1 MNPRRNPR
9 CRVEVLLS
17 LDALMI
23 DWLRYLLMMFYA
35 PVRGMR
41 GMRDRGSLAPVA
53 VIAFLGQLAY
63 AVVTK
68 KFAGLPTIG
77 SGGSTYTELFDAA
90 KYVVLIA
97 IVLVP
102 ILTLIANLFER
113 RGSFRVVITQ
123 EYASVAA
130 TMFYVLTAANV
141 FSLLIAALLHYTGAQ
156 AQQVA
161 SMIQHADQTR
171 AMLPSDPQFQEA
183 ADQLFSNPALLALQ
197 LFALPRLLFLGIGI
211 ELGVKDAF
219 RMSGIRAFA
228 VTFFGSLA
236 AVFVI
241 PIFEVLISS
250 LPRSPFL
257 LFILFILLRGY
268 FSDILGSHRAK
279 AAFKQN
285 LESATLN
292 PADASAHYNLG
303 LIHQSRGEFDQAR
316 QRFERALEI
325 DPEEIDASYQLGRI
339 ARQQKRYA
347 DAIQNFEHVVMRN
360 QTHSQHEVWREVAAT
375 YIAAGQFED
384 ARTALDQ
391 FLEHRPSDPEGLYLM
406 GRAHAGLGHKREAT
420 SLMQACIEAVKT
432 APAYKYRASKRWLN
446 EAQQFIKSS
455 Q

>member
-1 MNPRRNPR
+1 
-9 CRVEVLLS
+9 
-17 LDALMI
+17 MI
-23 DWLRYLLMMFYA
+23 DWLRFLLMIFYA

-63 AVVTK
+63 NVITK
-68 KFAGLPTIG
+68 KFAGVPTIG
-77 SGGSTYTELFDAA
+77 SGGGIYPELFEAA
-90 KYVVLIA
+90 KFVVLVA
-97 IVLVP
+97 VVLVP
-102 ILTLIANLFER
+102 ILTLIANMFER

-123 EYASVAA
+123 EYAPVAA
-130 TMFYVLTAANV
+130 TMFYVLTAANIFTIV
-141 FSLLIAALLHYTGAQ
+141 LAVILHYSGAQ
-156 AQQVA
+156 DLQVA
-161 SMIQHADQTR
+161 SMIQHQDQTR
-171 AMLPSDPQFQEA
+171 AMLPADPQFQAA
-183 ADQLFSNPALLALQ
+183 ADQLFSNPALLAMQ
-197 LFALPRLLFLGIGI
+197 LFLMPRLVFFGSGIV
-211 ELGVKDAF
+211 LGVKDAF
-219 RMSGIRAFA
+219 RMSFIRAFS
-228 VTFFGSLA
+228 VTA
-236 AVFVI
+236 IAVFASVVI
-241 PIFEVLISS
+241 GPIIEALLSG

-257 LFILFILLRGY
+257 LFLLFVLVRGY
-268 FSDILGSHRAK
+268 FSDIIGSHRAR

-303 LIHQSRGEFDQAR
+303 LIHQSRGELDQAR
-316 QRFERALEI
+316 ERFERALQI
-325 DPEEIDASYQLGRI
+325 DPEEVDASYQLGRI
-339 ARQQKRYA
+339 ARNQKRYG
-347 DAIQNFEHVVMRN
+347 DAIQNFEQVVTRN
-360 QTHSQHEVWREVAAT
+360 SAHSQHEVWREVAAT

-406 GRAHAGLGHKREAT
+406 GRAHAGLGHRREAT

>member
-1 MNPRRNPR
+1 
-9 CRVEVLLS
+9 
-17 LDALMI
+17 MI
-23 DWLRYLLMMFYA
+23 DWLRFLLMIFYA
-35 PVRGMR
+35 PLRGMR

-53 VIAFLGQLAY
+53 FIAFFSQAAY
-63 AVVTK
+63 SFVTER
-68 KFAGLPTIG
+68 FAGMAGRIG
-77 SGGSTYTELFDAA
+77 VFTDLFQAA
-90 KYVVLIA
+90 MIVVLVA
-97 IVLVP
+97 VVLVP
-102 ILTLIANLFER
+102 ILTLVANTFDR

-123 EYASVAA
+123 EYAAVAA
-130 TMFYVLTAANV
+130 TMFYVLTASN
-141 FSLLIAALLHYTGAQ
+141 LLAIVIAALLHYSGMQ
-156 AQQVA
+156 PHLVA
-161 SMIQHADQTR
+161 SMIQNADQTR
-171 AMLPSDPQFQEA
+171 AMFADNPQLAAAAEQLYNDPALISQ
-183 ADQLFSNPALLALQ
+183 QLFVMPKLL
-197 LFALPRLLFLGIGI
+197 LFAVGVV
-211 ELGVKDAF
+211 LGVKDAF
-219 RMSGIRAFA
+219 RMSLARAFG
-228 VTFFGSLA
+228 VTVISLIGSLFVAPIA
-236 AVFVI
+236 ARLFSGVFG
-241 PIFEVLISS
+241 
-250 LPRSPFL
+250 SPFL
-257 LFILFILLRGY
+257 LFLVFMLLRGY
-268 FSDILGSHRAK
+268 FSDIMGSHRAK

-303 LIHQSRGEFDQAR
+303 LIYQSRGELDAAR
-316 QRFERALEI
+316 ERFERALQI

-347 DAIQNFEHVVMRN
+347 DAIQNFEQVVARN
-360 QTHSQHEVWREVAAT
+360 PAHSQHEVWREVAAT

>member
-1 MNPRRNPR
+1 
-9 CRVEVLLS
+9 
-17 LDALMI
+17 MI
-23 DWLRYLLMMFYA
+23 DWLRFLLMIFYA

-53 VIAFLGQLAY
+53 VIAFLGQLAFN
-63 AVVTK
+63 VITK

-77 SGGSTYTELFDAA
+77 SGGGIYHELFEAA
-90 KYVVLIA
+90 MSVVLVA
-97 IVLVP
+97 VVLVP
-102 ILTLIANLFER
+102 ILTLIANMLER

-123 EYASVAA
+123 EYAPVAA
-130 TMFYVLTAANV
+130 TMFYVLTAANI
-141 FSLLIAALLHYTGAQ
+141 FSILIAVLLHYSGAQ

-161 SMIQHADQTR
+161 SMIEHADQTR
-171 AMLPSDPQFQEA
+171 AMLPSDQNFQLT
-183 ADQLFSNPALLALQ
+183 ADQLFSNSALLAQQ
-197 LFALPRLLFLGIGI
+197 LFKMPRLVIFGAGIV
-211 ELGVKDAF
+211 LGVKDAF
-219 RMSGIRAFA
+219 RMSVVRAFS
-228 VTFFGSLA
+228 VTFLGVFA
-236 AVFVI
+236 AVFVG
-241 PIFEVLISS
+241 PIVEALLSG

-257 LFILFILLRGY
+257 LFVLIIILRGY
-268 FSDILGSHRAK
+268 FSDIVSGHRAR

-303 LIHQSRGEFDQAR
+303 LIHQSRGEFDEAR

-347 DAIQNFEHVVMRN
+347 DAVQNFEHVVVRN
-360 QTHSQHEVWREVAAT
+360 PAHSQYEVWREVAAT

-406 GRAHAGLGHKREAT
+406 GRAHAGLGHNREAT